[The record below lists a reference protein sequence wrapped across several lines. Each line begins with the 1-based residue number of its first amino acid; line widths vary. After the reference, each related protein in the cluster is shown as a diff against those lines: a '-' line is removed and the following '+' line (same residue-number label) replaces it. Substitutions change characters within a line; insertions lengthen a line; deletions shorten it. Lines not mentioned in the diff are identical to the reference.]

1 MVIRLYSNDIFRE
14 IKSLSEPNWLA
25 IDELI
30 WKMIKT
36 KKKLKCNSTTE
47 QNDGVVRILLIDP
60 EGLMKEGDA
69 NAILAAAS
77 RHANTV
83 TYCRKDDEEHE

>member
-1 MVIRLYSNDIFRE
+1 MEIRLYSKDIFRE
-14 IKSLSEPNWLA
+14 IESLSEPNWLA
-25 IDELI
+25 IDELV

-36 KKKLKCNSTTE
+36 KKKLKYNSTAE
-47 QNDGVVRILLIDP
+47 QNDAVVHILLIDP
-60 EGLMKEGDA
+60 EGLMKEWDA

-83 TYCRKDDEEHE
+83 TYCRKDDEEHD

>member
-1 MVIRLYSNDIFRE
+1 MEIRLYSKDIYRE
-14 IKSLSEPNWLA
+14 IESLSDPNWLA
-25 IDELI
+25 IDELV

-36 KKKLKCNSTTE
+36 KKKLKCNSITE

-69 NAILAAAS
+69 NAILAAAG
-77 RHANTV
+77 RHANFV

>member
-14 IKSLSEPNWLA
+14 IESLSEPNWLA
-25 IDELI
+25 IDELV

-36 KKKLKCNSTTE
+36 KKKLKCNSTAE
-47 QNDGVVRILLIDP
+47 QNEGVVRVLLIDP

-69 NAILAAAS
+69 NAIMAAAS
-77 RHANTV
+77 RHATTV
-83 TYCRKDDEEHE
+83 TYCRKDDEDHE

>member
-1 MVIRLYSNDIFRE
+1 MEIRLYSKDIYRE
-14 IKSLSEPNWLA
+14 IESLSDPNWLA
-25 IDELI
+25 IDELV

-36 KKKLKCNSTTE
+36 KKKLKCNSAIE
-47 QNDGVVRILLIDP
+47 QNDGTVRILLIDP

-69 NAILAAAS
+69 TAIMAAAG
-77 RHANTV
+77 RHANFV